1 MNVTPFPQELQ
12 TLPVHSILPTLQSL
26 WEGGSNRFVIQ
37 AEPGAGKSTGVPAFL
52 LSNCI
57 CEGVILMLEPR
68 RMAARSLAGYLSH
81 LYQDKP
87 GNLVGYRVRGESRC
101 GKNTRL
107 EIITEGVFVR
117 MIQDDPELT
126 GVSAVILDEFH
137 ERNLFTD
144 LSYAFLLDVQ
154 ENLRSDLRI
163 LIMSATAE
171 KELLKKRFAHAEFL
185 ESHGR
190 MFPVDLVYQ
199 SASDPMNRRVDNSAV
214 STVIQEALKERPGD
228 VLVFLPGEGEIRRL
242 ESHLKDLSK
251 LKDYRILPLYSRL
264 SLNDQEKVFRQDGL
278 RKIVLATSIAET
290 SLTIPGIT
298 AVIDCGLERRPLFN
312 RHSGLTRLETIS
324 ISKAS
329 ADQRMGRAGRV
340 QEGICYRMWSEISHR
355 RMDDFRDPEILTTDL
370 SSLVLETA
378 LWGCTS
384 EDGLNWLESPPKAH
398 YHQARELL
406 LMLQALNPEGR
417 LTKTGRQMSTM
428 GLHPRL
434 AHLVLT
440 GRVKKQEQTACCL
453 AAILSERDWMGRTRD
468 SDLHSRLYALKNG
481 RDRNHPMVKNIYK
494 VWESLLKARPSPEA
508 LKPEEAAE
516 LLLQAYPDRIAI
528 RREGRS
534 YHLSGGG
541 SCRLSDTD
549 SLQGS
554 EFLLAVETGGA
565 GRESLIF
572 LSVPLSRDLINESCK
587 NIISESE
594 QVYWDEDKN
603 RLKARKVRSIGHL
616 ILSETPLQ
624 KVRATA
630 SLEGLKGALRKKGLS
645 MLPWKRN
652 DQEFLNR
659 CRFVGPDPEWPDFTE
674 DALIESLENWF
685 APLLINGRL
694 EGSLKDGL
702 KSLLSW
708 NQQTFLDKQVPERL
722 LVPSGSHIRIDY
734 SNPEQPAL
742 DVRIQELFGLSETP
756 LIGGR
761 VPLVIRLLNPARR
774 PIQVTRDLKSFWE
787 NTYPQV
793 RKELR
798 GRYSKHYWP
807 EDPYEAIPTRRVKPR

>member
-1 MNVTPFPQELQ
+1 MNVSPFPTALKS
-12 TLPVHSILPTLQSL
+12 LPVQTILPTLQSL
-26 WEGGSNRFVIQ
+26 WKDGSGRFVIQ

-52 LSNCI
+52 LSTDL
-57 CEGVILMLEPR
+57 CEGKILMLEPR
-68 RMAARSLAGYLSH
+68 RMAARTLAGYLSR

-87 GNLVGYRVRGESRC
+87 GGLVGYRVRGESRC
-101 GKNTRL
+101 SKNTRL

-117 MIQDDPELT
+117 MIQDDPELC

-137 ERNLFTD
+137 ERNIFSD

-163 LIMSATAE
+163 LIMSATAD
-171 KELLKKRFAHAEFL
+171 KELLKSKFEGAEFL

-199 SASDPMNRRVDNSAV
+199 TSNDGSNLRVDNAAV
-214 STVIQEALKERPGD
+214 STVIQRALKERPGD

-242 ESHLKDLSK
+242 ESYLKDVSSLNSC
-251 LKDYRILPLYSRL
+251 RILPLYSRL
-264 SLNDQEKVFRQDGL
+264 SLNDQEKVFKIEGS

-312 RHSGLTRLETIS
+312 RHSGLTRLETLS

-340 QEGICYRMWSEISHR
+340 QEGICFRMWSEIFHR
-355 RMDDFRDPEILTTDL
+355 RLDNFRDPEILTSDL
-370 SSLVLETA
+370 SSLVLECA
-378 LWGCTS
+378 LWGCTAE
-384 EDGLNWLESPPKAH
+384 EDLKWLEMPPKGH
-398 YHQARELL
+398 YYQARELL
-406 LMLQALNPEGR
+406 VMLQALNSEGR
-417 LTKTGRQMSTM
+417 LTKSGKKMAHM
-428 GLHPRL
+428 GLSPRL

-440 GRVKKQEQTACCL
+440 GRQKGLEQTACCL
-453 AAILSERDWMGRTRD
+453 AAILSERDWMGRSRD
-468 SDLHSRLYALKNG
+468 SDLHSRLYTIKNG
-481 RDRNHPMVKNIYK
+481 RDRNHPIVKNIFK
-494 VWESLLKARPSPEA
+494 VWESLLNGKPSPGD

-516 LLLQAYPDRIAI
+516 LLLQAYPDRIAVL
-528 RREGRS
+528 RERLS

-565 GRESLIF
+565 GRESFIF
-572 LSVPLSRDLINESCK
+572 LSVPLSRDLINDSCRE
-587 NIISESE
+587 IISESE
-594 QVYWDEDKN
+594 QVHWDEEKN
-603 RLKARKVRSIGHL
+603 RLKGRRVRSIGHL

-624 KVRATA
+624 KVPATA
-630 SLEGLKGALRKKGLS
+630 SLEELKGTLRKKGLS
-645 MLPWKRN
+645 LLPWNRN

-659 CRFVGPDPEWPDFTE
+659 CRFIMDNPGWPDFSE
-674 DALIESLENWF
+674 EALIGTLENWF

-694 EGSLKDGL
+694 ESSLKEGL
-702 KSLLSW
+702 KSLLTWEQYSL
-708 NQQTFLDKQVPERL
+708 LDKKVPERL
-722 LVPSGSHIRIDY
+722 TVPSGSRIRIDY
-734 SNPEQPAL
+734 SNPEQPVL

-761 VPLVIRLLNPARR
+761 VPLVIRLLNPAQR

-787 NTYPQV
+787 NTYPEV

-807 EDPYEAIPTRRVKPR
+807 ENPYEAIATRRVKPR

>member
-1 MNVTPFPQELQ
+1 MNVSPFPQALHA
-12 TLPVHSILPTLQSL
+12 LPVYSILANLQSL
-26 WEGGSNRFVIQ
+26 WEDGSSRFVIQ

-52 LSNCI
+52 ISSGI
-57 CEGVILMLEPR
+57 CEGKILMLEPR
-68 RMAARSLAGYLSH
+68 RMAARSLAGYLSR
-81 LYQDKP
+81 LY
-87 GNLVGYRVRGESRC
+87 GENAGGLVGYRVRGESRC

-117 MIQDDPELT
+117 MIQDDPELR

-137 ERNLFTD
+137 ERNIFTD

-154 ENLRSDLRI
+154 ENLRPDLRVI
-163 LIMSATAE
+163 IMTATAE
-171 KELLKKRFAHAEFL
+171 KELLKKRFDHAEFL

-190 MFPVDLVYQ
+190 MFPVDLVYHNTI
-199 SASDPMNRRVDNSAV
+199 DPLNLRVDNSAV
-214 STVIQEALKERPGD
+214 STVIQKAIKERPGD

-242 ESHLKDLSK
+242 ESYLKDLS
-251 LKDYRILPLYSRL
+251 LLNTCRILPLYSRL
-264 SLNDQEKVFRQDGL
+264 SLNDQEKVFRSDGS

-290 SLTIPGIT
+290 SLTIPGIS

-312 RHSGLTRLETIS
+312 RHSGLTRLETIP

-340 QEGICYRMWSEISHR
+340 QEGICFRMWSEIFHR
-355 RMDDFRDPEILTTDL
+355 RLDDFRDPEILTSDL
-370 SSLVLETA
+370 SSLVLESA
-378 LWGCTS
+378 LWGCRAE
-384 EDGLNWLESPPKAH
+384 EDLNWLEMPPKAH
-398 YHQARELL
+398 YHQARKLL
-406 LMLQALNPEGR
+406 LMLKAVNREGR
-417 LTKTGRQMSTM
+417 LTETGRRMCSM
-428 GLHPRL
+428 GLQPRL

-440 GRVKKQEQTACCL
+440 GREKKQEQTACCL
-453 AAILSERDWMGRTRD
+453 AAILSERDWMGRNRD

-481 RDRNHPMVKNIYK
+481 RDRNHPLVKNIYR
-494 VWESLLKARPSPEA
+494 VWESLLKGKPSPEA
-508 LKPEEAAE
+508 LKVEVAAE

-528 RREGRS
+528 LRDGLS

-541 SCRLSDTD
+541 SCRLSNSD

-554 EFLLAVETGGA
+554 EFLLAVETGGS

-587 NIISESE
+587 EIISECE
-594 QVYWDEDKN
+594 QFHWDEDKN

-616 ILSETPLQ
+616 ILSETALQ

-630 SLEGLKGALRKKGLS
+630 SLEDLKGVLRKKGLS
-645 MLPWKRN
+645 ILPWKRN
-652 DQEFLNR
+652 DQEYLNR
-659 CRFVGPDPEWPDFTE
+659 CRFVSENPDWPDFDE
-674 DALIESLENWF
+674 EALIGSLENWF

-702 KSLLSW
+702 KSLLTW
-708 NQQTFLDKQVPERL
+708 NQQSFLDKKVPERL
-722 LVPSGSHIRIDY
+722 TVPSGSHIRIDY
-734 SNPEQPAL
+734 SNPGQPAL

-756 LIGGR
+756 LIAGR
-761 VPLVIRLLNPARR
+761 VPLVIRLLNPAQR

-787 NTYPQV
+787 NTYPEV